1 MIFYSLSLVHGL
13 NTTEEVYAAAFALL
27 VKIDNAFTYKNTGT
41 AQIYL
46 WGMGIG
52 SIIYHYFEFNFD
64 Y

>member
-1 MIFYSLSLVHGL
+1 VHGL

-41 AQIYL
+41 AHIYL
-46 WGMGIG
+46 WGKGIG